1 MTYSEIW
8 HRIATSY
15 DDGEARAIARILIEE
30 LFGLSYADIVC
41 GATEQ
46 LSADDTLR
54 LDTAVRRIE
63 QGEPLQHVLGYADF
77 CGNRFCVNGSVLI
90 PRPETEWL
98 VDEGAKLMSTTA
110 TSSPKRIL
118 DIGTG
123 SGCIAISLKLR
134 LGDAYVEAWDISEE
148 ALRTAQDNADA
159 LKAEVTFR
167 KRDALKAEGEC
178 LQGGAL
184 VSSAPTGQAMD
195 SINSNEGALVSSAP
209 TEQTM
214 DSINSNEGALVS
226 SAPTGQTMDSI
237 NSNEGALVSS
247 APTGQAMDSINSNE
261 ASTTAAPWDL
271 IVSNPPYIC
280 DSERSAMDDNVLLH
294 EPHTALFVPDDDP
307 LRFYR
312 AIARYALLTLN
323 TGGSLL
329 FECNTRYAE
338 ATGTMLRDMG
348 FEEVTV
354 SDDCFNLP
362 RFVRGKQ
369 PLPTLPVG
377 EGLVTQGEANCRRLR
392 HSCRSHWQLK

>member
-77 CGNRFCVNGSVLI
+77 CGNRFSVNSSVLI

-98 VDEGAKLMSTTA
+98 VDEGAKLMDGCIASDKTQHKA
-110 TSSPKRIL
+110 PHSPKRIL

-159 LKAEVTFR
+159 LKAEVVFR
-167 KRDALKAEGEC
+167 KRDAL
-178 LQGGAL
+178 
-184 VSSAPTGQAMD
+184 VSSTPTEQAMD
-195 SINSNEGALVSSAP
+195 SINYS
-209 TEQTM
+209 
-214 DSINSNEGALVS
+214 
-226 SAPTGQTMDSI
+226 
-237 NSNEGALVSS
+237 
-247 APTGQAMDSINSNE
+247 E
-261 ASTTAAPWDL
+261 ANILAAPWDL

-323 TGGSLL
+323 IGGSLL

-338 ATGTMLRDMG
+338 ATGKMLSDMG

-362 RFVRGKQ
+362 RFVMGRK
-369 PLPTLPVG
+369 
-377 EGLVTQGEANCRRLR
+377 N
-392 HSCRSHWQLK
+392 SHNQ

>member
-30 LFGLSYADIVC
+30 LFGLSYTDIVC

-134 LGDAYVEAWDISEE
+134 LSNAYVEAWDISEE

-159 LKAEVTFR
+159 LKAEVVFR
-167 KRDALKAEGEC
+167 KRDALRA
-178 LQGGAL
+178 
-184 VSSAPTGQAMD
+184 D
-195 SINSNEGALVSSAP
+195 N
-209 TEQTM
+209 
-214 DSINSNEGALVS
+214 
-226 SAPTGQTMDSI
+226 
-237 NSNEGALVSS
+237 
-247 APTGQAMDSINSNE
+247 
-261 ASTTAAPWDL
+261 TAAPWDL

-280 DSERSAMDDNVLLH
+280 NSERSAMDDNVLLH

-338 ATGTMLRDMG
+338 ATGTMLSDMG

-354 SDDCFNLP
+354 SDDCFSLP
-362 RFVRGKQ
+362 RFVRGRK
-369 PLPTLPVG
+369 
-377 EGLVTQGEANCRRLR
+377 N
-392 HSCRSHWQLK
+392 SHNQ

>member
-98 VDEGAKLMSTTA
+98 VDEGAKLMSDGSTPTDIKKLN
-110 TSSPKRIL
+110 SKRIL

-159 LKAEVTFR
+159 LKAEVVFR
-167 KRDALKAEGEC
+167 KMDALRAEEEDCSEEEC

-195 SINSNEGALVSSAP
+195 SINSNEAN
-209 TEQTM
+209 
-214 DSINSNEGALVS
+214 I
-226 SAPTGQTMDSI
+226 I
-237 NSNEGALVSS
+237 
-247 APTGQAMDSINSNE
+247 
-261 ASTTAAPWDL
+261 AAPWDL

-323 TGGSLL
+323 IGGNLL

-338 ATGTMLRDMG
+338 ATGKMLSDMG

-354 SDDCFNLP
+354 SDDCFSLP
-362 RFVRGKQ
+362 RFVRGRKNSPAQQ

-377 EGLVTQGEANCRRLR
+377 EGLVTQGLERPKKAY
-392 HSCRSHWQLK
+392 HPKA

>member
-54 LDTAVRRIE
+54 LDTAIRRIE

-98 VDEGAKLMSTTA
+98 VDEGAKLMDGCIASDETQHKA
-110 TSSPKRIL
+110 PHSPKRIL

-148 ALRTAQDNADA
+148 ALRTAESNAQA

-167 KRDALKAEGEC
+167 KRDALKAEEEC

-184 VSSAPTGQAMD
+184 VSSAPTGQ
-195 SINSNEGALVSSAP
+195 
-209 TEQTM
+209 TK
-214 DSINSNEGALVS
+214 
-226 SAPTGQTMDSI
+226 
-237 NSNEGALVSS
+237 
-247 APTGQAMDSINSNE
+247 DSINSNE

-307 LRFYR
+307 LRFYH

-323 TGGSLL
+323 IGGSLL

-338 ATGTMLRDMG
+338 ATGAMLSDMG

-362 RFVRGKQ
+362 RFVRGRKNSPSQ
-369 PLPTLPVG
+369 PSPSGRAWLPK
-377 EGLVTQGEANCRRLR
+377 A
-392 HSCRSHWQLK
+392 

>member
-77 CGNRFCVNGSVLI
+77 CGNRFSVNGSVLI

-98 VDEGAKLMSTTA
+98 VNEGAKLMDGCIASDKTQHKA
-110 TSSPKRIL
+110 PHSPKRIL

-159 LKAEVTFR
+159 LKAEVVFR
-167 KRDALKAEGEC
+167 KRDALRA
-178 LQGGAL
+178 
-184 VSSAPTGQAMD
+184 D
-195 SINSNEGALVSSAP
+195 N
-209 TEQTM
+209 
-214 DSINSNEGALVS
+214 
-226 SAPTGQTMDSI
+226 
-237 NSNEGALVSS
+237 
-247 APTGQAMDSINSNE
+247 
-261 ASTTAAPWDL
+261 TAAPWDL

-323 TGGSLL
+323 IGGSLL

-338 ATGTMLRDMG
+338 ATGTMLSDMG

-362 RFVRGKQ
+362 RFVRGRK
-369 PLPTLPVG
+369 
-377 EGLVTQGEANCRRLR
+377 N
-392 HSCRSHWQLK
+392 SHNQ

>member
-98 VDEGAKLMSTTA
+98 VDEGAKLMDGCIASDETQHKA
-110 TSSPKRIL
+110 PHSPKRIL

-167 KRDALKAEGEC
+167 KRDALKAEEEGCSEEEC

-195 SINSNEGALVSSAP
+195 SINYS
-209 TEQTM
+209 
-214 DSINSNEGALVS
+214 
-226 SAPTGQTMDSI
+226 
-237 NSNEGALVSS
+237 
-247 APTGQAMDSINSNE
+247 E
-261 ASTTAAPWDL
+261 ANILAAPWDL

-323 TGGSLL
+323 PGGTLL

-338 ATGTMLRDMG
+338 TTGKMLSDMG

-362 RFVRGKQ
+362 RFVRGSSPSQ
-369 PLPTLPVG
+369 PSPSG
-377 EGLVTQGEANCRRLR
+377 RA
-392 HSCRSHWQLK
+392 

>member
-30 LFGLSYADIVC
+30 LFGLSYTDIVC
-41 GATEQ
+41 GATDE

-77 CGNRFCVNGSVLI
+77 GGNRFGVNASVLI

-98 VDEGAKLMSTTA
+98 VDEGERLMNGAAAPCPDTPSA
-110 TSSPKRIL
+110 TKRIL

-134 LGDAYVEAWDISEE
+134 LSEAYVEAWDISEE
-148 ALRTAQDNADA
+148 ALRTAESNAKA
-159 LKAEVTFR
+159 LKAEVAFC
-167 KRDALKAEGEC
+167 KRDALRAEE
-178 LQGGAL
+178 
-184 VSSAPTGQAMD
+184 
-195 SINSNEGALVSSAP
+195 SI
-209 TEQTM
+209 
-214 DSINSNEGALVS
+214 
-226 SAPTGQTMDSI
+226 
-237 NSNEGALVSS
+237 
-247 APTGQAMDSINSNE
+247 
-261 ASTTAAPWDL
+261 APWDL

-280 DSERSAMDDNVLLH
+280 DSERDAMDDNVLLH

-312 AIARYALLTLN
+312 AIARYALRSLSD
-323 TGGSLL
+323 GGSLL

-338 ATGTMLRDMG
+338 ATGEMMREMG
-348 FEEVTV
+348 FEDVTV
-354 SDDCFNLP
+354 NDDCFGLP
-362 RFVRGKQ
+362 RFVAGRKK
-369 PLPTLPVG
+369 
-377 EGLVTQGEANCRRLR
+377 
-392 HSCRSHWQLK
+392 RS

>member
-15 DDGEARAIARILIEE
+15 DDSEARAIARILIEE

-41 GATEQ
+41 GATDQ

-63 QGEPLQHVLGYADF
+63 QGEPLQHVLGYAEF

-148 ALRTAQDNADA
+148 ALRTAQNNADA
-159 LKAEVTFR
+159 LKAEVVFR
-167 KRDALKAEGEC
+167 KRDALRAEGEC
-178 LQGGAL
+178 LQG
-184 VSSAPTGQAMD
+184 
-195 SINSNEGALVSSAP
+195 GALVSSAP

-226 SAPTGQTMDSI
+226 SAPTGQ
-237 NSNEGALVSS
+237 
-247 APTGQAMDSINSNE
+247 AMDAINYSE
-261 ASTTAAPWDL
+261 ANILAAPWDL

-323 TGGSLL
+323 IGGSLL

-354 SDDCFNLP
+354 SDDCFSLP
-362 RFVRGKQ
+362 RFVRGRK
-369 PLPTLPVG
+369 
-377 EGLVTQGEANCRRLR
+377 N
-392 HSCRSHWQLK
+392 SHNQ

>member
-110 TSSPKRIL
+110 ASSPKRIL

-134 LGDAYVEAWDISEE
+134 LGDTYVEAWDISEE

-159 LKAEVTFR
+159 LKAEVVFR
-167 KRDALKAEGEC
+167 KRDALKAEEEGCSEEKC

-184 VSSAPTGQAMD
+184 VSSAPTR
-195 SINSNEGALVSSAP
+195 
-209 TEQTM
+209 
-214 DSINSNEGALVS
+214 
-226 SAPTGQTMDSI
+226 
-237 NSNEGALVSS
+237 
-247 APTGQAMDSINSNE
+247 QAMDSINSNE
-261 ASTTAAPWDL
+261 ANILAAPWDL

-323 TGGSLL
+323 PGGTLL

-338 ATGTMLRDMG
+338 ATGAILRNMG

-354 SDDCFNLP
+354 SDDCFGLP
-362 RFVRGKQ
+362 RFVRGRK
-369 PLPTLPVG
+369 
-377 EGLVTQGEANCRRLR
+377 N
-392 HSCRSHWQLK
+392 SHNQ

>member
-77 CGNRFCVNGSVLI
+77 CGNRFSVNGSVLI

-110 TSSPKRIL
+110 TPSPKRIL

-159 LKAEVTFR
+159 LKAEVVFR
-167 KRDALKAEGEC
+167 KRDALRA
-178 LQGGAL
+178 
-184 VSSAPTGQAMD
+184 D
-195 SINSNEGALVSSAP
+195 N
-209 TEQTM
+209 
-214 DSINSNEGALVS
+214 
-226 SAPTGQTMDSI
+226 
-237 NSNEGALVSS
+237 
-247 APTGQAMDSINSNE
+247 
-261 ASTTAAPWDL
+261 TAAPWDL

-280 DSERSAMDDNVLLH
+280 NSERSAMDDNVLLH

-338 ATGTMLRDMG
+338 ATGAMLRDMG

-362 RFVRGKQ
+362 RFVRGRKNIHNQ
-369 PLPTLPVG
+369 
-377 EGLVTQGEANCRRLR
+377 
-392 HSCRSHWQLK
+392 

>member
-77 CGNRFCVNGSVLI
+77 CGNRFSVNGSVLI

-110 TSSPKRIL
+110 TSFPKRIL

-184 VSSAPTGQAMD
+184 VSSAPTEQAMD
-195 SINSNEGALVSSAP
+195 SINYSGANIL
-209 TEQTM
+209 
-214 DSINSNEGALVS
+214 
-226 SAPTGQTMDSI
+226 
-237 NSNEGALVSS
+237 
-247 APTGQAMDSINSNE
+247 
-261 ASTTAAPWDL
+261 AAPWDL

-338 ATGTMLRDMG
+338 ATGTMLSDMG

-354 SDDCFNLP
+354 SDDCFSLP
-362 RFVRGKQ
+362 RFVRGSSPSQ
-369 PLPTLPVG
+369 PSPSG
-377 EGLVTQGEANCRRLR
+377 RA
-392 HSCRSHWQLK
+392 

>member
-15 DDGEARAIARILIEE
+15 DDSEARAIARILIEE

-63 QGEPLQHVLGYADF
+63 QDEPLQHVLGYADF
-77 CGNRFCVNGSVLI
+77 CGNRFSVNGSVLI

-98 VDEGAKLMSTTA
+98 VDEGAKLMDGCIASDETQHKA
-110 TSSPKRIL
+110 PHSPKRIL

-159 LKAEVTFR
+159 LKAEVVFR
-167 KRDALKAEGEC
+167 KRDALRA
-178 LQGGAL
+178 
-184 VSSAPTGQAMD
+184 D
-195 SINSNEGALVSSAP
+195 N
-209 TEQTM
+209 
-214 DSINSNEGALVS
+214 
-226 SAPTGQTMDSI
+226 
-237 NSNEGALVSS
+237 
-247 APTGQAMDSINSNE
+247 
-261 ASTTAAPWDL
+261 TAAPWDL

-323 TGGSLL
+323 IGGNLL

-354 SDDCFNLP
+354 SDDCFGLP
-362 RFVRGKQ
+362 RFVRGSSPSQ
-369 PLPTLPVG
+369 PSPSG
-377 EGLVTQGEANCRRLR
+377 RA
-392 HSCRSHWQLK
+392 

>member
-77 CGNRFCVNGSVLI
+77 CGNRFSVNSSVLI

-159 LKAEVTFR
+159 LKAEVVFR
-167 KRDALKAEGEC
+167 KRDALKAEEEGCSEEEC

-184 VSSAPTGQAMD
+184 VSSAPTEQAMD
-195 SINSNEGALVSSAP
+195 SINYS
-209 TEQTM
+209 
-214 DSINSNEGALVS
+214 
-226 SAPTGQTMDSI
+226 
-237 NSNEGALVSS
+237 
-247 APTGQAMDSINSNE
+247 E
-261 ASTTAAPWDL
+261 ANILAAPWDL

-323 TGGSLL
+323 IGGSLL

-362 RFVRGKQ
+362 RFVRGSSPSQ
-369 PLPTLPVG
+369 PSPSGRAWLPRLSYP
-377 EGLVTQGEANCRRLR
+377 RLR
-392 HSCRSHWQLK
+392 KA

>member
-77 CGNRFCVNGSVLI
+77 CGNRFSVNGSVLI

-98 VDEGAKLMSTTA
+98 VDEGAKLMDGCIASDETQHKA
-110 TSSPKRIL
+110 PHSPKRIL

-159 LKAEVTFR
+159 LKAEVVFR
-167 KRDALKAEGEC
+167 KRDALRA
-178 LQGGAL
+178 
-184 VSSAPTGQAMD
+184 D
-195 SINSNEGALVSSAP
+195 N
-209 TEQTM
+209 
-214 DSINSNEGALVS
+214 
-226 SAPTGQTMDSI
+226 
-237 NSNEGALVSS
+237 
-247 APTGQAMDSINSNE
+247 
-261 ASTTAAPWDL
+261 TAAPWDL

-323 TGGSLL
+323 IGGSLL

-338 ATGTMLRDMG
+338 ATGTMLSDMG

-354 SDDCFNLP
+354 SYDCFNLP
-362 RFVRGKQ
+362 RFVRGRKNSPNQ
-369 PLPTLPVG
+369 
-377 EGLVTQGEANCRRLR
+377 
-392 HSCRSHWQLK
+392 

>member
-54 LDTAVRRIE
+54 LDTAIRRIE

-110 TSSPKRIL
+110 TSSSKRIL

-134 LGDAYVEAWDISEE
+134 LGDAYVEAWDISEK

-159 LKAEVTFR
+159 LKAEVVFR
-167 KRDALKAEGEC
+167 KRDALKA
-178 LQGGAL
+178 
-184 VSSAPTGQAMD
+184 D
-195 SINSNEGALVSSAP
+195 N
-209 TEQTM
+209 
-214 DSINSNEGALVS
+214 
-226 SAPTGQTMDSI
+226 
-237 NSNEGALVSS
+237 
-247 APTGQAMDSINSNE
+247 
-261 ASTTAAPWDL
+261 TAAPWDL

-323 TGGSLL
+323 IGGSLL

-338 ATGTMLRDMG
+338 ATGAMLRDMG

-362 RFVRGKQ
+362 RFVRGRK
-369 PLPTLPVG
+369 
-377 EGLVTQGEANCRRLR
+377 N
-392 HSCRSHWQLK
+392 SHNQ

>member
-30 LFGLSYADIVC
+30 LFGLSYTDIVC

-98 VDEGAKLMSTTA
+98 VDEGAKLMDDCIASDETQHKA
-110 TSSPKRIL
+110 PHSPKRIL

-167 KRDALKAEGEC
+167 KRDALKAEEEGCSEEEC

-184 VSSAPTGQAMD
+184 VSSAPT
-195 SINSNEGALVSSAP
+195 E
-209 TEQTM
+209 
-214 DSINSNEGALVS
+214 
-226 SAPTGQTMDSI
+226 
-237 NSNEGALVSS
+237 
-247 APTGQAMDSINSNE
+247 QAMDSINSNE

-323 TGGSLL
+323 IGGSLL

-338 ATGTMLRDMG
+338 ATGAMLSDMG

-362 RFVRGKQ
+362 RFVRGRK
-369 PLPTLPVG
+369 
-377 EGLVTQGEANCRRLR
+377 N
-392 HSCRSHWQLK
+392 SHNQ

>member
-148 ALRTAQDNADA
+148 ALRTAQNNADA
-159 LKAEVTFR
+159 LKAEVVFR
-167 KRDALKAEGEC
+167 KRDALKAEEECCSEEEC
-178 LQGGAL
+178 LQG
-184 VSSAPTGQAMD
+184 
-195 SINSNEGALVSSAP
+195 
-209 TEQTM
+209 
-214 DSINSNEGALVS
+214 GALVS

-247 APTGQAMDSINSNE
+247 APTEQAMDSINYSE
-261 ASTTAAPWDL
+261 ANILAAPWDL

-280 DSERSAMDDNVLLH
+280 NSERSAMDDNVLLH

-323 TGGSLL
+323 IGGSLL

-338 ATGTMLRDMG
+338 ATGTMLSDMG

-354 SDDCFNLP
+354 SDDCFSLP
-362 RFVRGKQ
+362 RFVMGRK
-369 PLPTLPVG
+369 
-377 EGLVTQGEANCRRLR
+377 N
-392 HSCRSHWQLK
+392 SHNQ

>member
-98 VDEGAKLMSTTA
+98 VDEGAKLMDGCIASDETQHKA
-110 TSSPKRIL
+110 PHSPKRIL

-159 LKAEVTFR
+159 LKAEVVFR
-167 KRDALKAEGEC
+167 KRDALKAEEEGCSEEEC

-184 VSSAPTGQAMD
+184 VSSAPTEQAMD
-195 SINSNEGALVSSAP
+195 Y
-209 TEQTM
+209 
-214 DSINSNEGALVS
+214 
-226 SAPTGQTMDSI
+226 
-237 NSNEGALVSS
+237 
-247 APTGQAMDSINSNE
+247 E

-323 TGGSLL
+323 IGGSLL

-362 RFVRGKQ
+362 RFVRGSSPSQ
-369 PLPTLPVG
+369 PAAPPNPPRRG
-377 EGLVTQGEANCRRLR
+377 GL
-392 HSCRSHWQLK
+392 S

>member
-63 QGEPLQHVLGYADF
+63 QGEPLQYVLGYADF
-77 CGNRFCVNGSVLI
+77 CGNRFSVNSSVLI

-98 VDEGAKLMSTTA
+98 VDEGAKLMDGCIASDKTQHKA
-110 TSSPKRIL
+110 PHSPKRIL

-159 LKAEVTFR
+159 LKAEVVFR
-167 KRDALKAEGEC
+167 KRDALKAEEEGCSEEEC
-178 LQGGAL
+178 LHGGAL
-184 VSSAPTGQAMD
+184 VSSAPT
-195 SINSNEGALVSSAP
+195 E
-209 TEQTM
+209 
-214 DSINSNEGALVS
+214 
-226 SAPTGQTMDSI
+226 
-237 NSNEGALVSS
+237 
-247 APTGQAMDSINSNE
+247 QAMDSINSNE

-323 TGGSLL
+323 IGGSLL

-338 ATGTMLRDMG
+338 ATGAMLRDMG

-362 RFVRGKQ
+362 RFVRGRK
-369 PLPTLPVG
+369 
-377 EGLVTQGEANCRRLR
+377 N
-392 HSCRSHWQLK
+392 SHNQ

>member
-98 VDEGAKLMSTTA
+98 VDEGAKLMDGCIASDETQHKA
-110 TSSPKRIL
+110 PHSPKRIL

-134 LGDAYVEAWDISEE
+134 LGDAYVEAWDISED

-159 LKAEVTFR
+159 LKAEVVFR
-167 KRDALKAEGEC
+167 KRDALRAEKEC
-178 LQGGAL
+178 CSEEEYLQGGAL
-184 VSSAPTGQAMD
+184 VSSAPTEQAMD
-195 SINSNEGALVSSAP
+195 SINYSKANIL
-209 TEQTM
+209 
-214 DSINSNEGALVS
+214 
-226 SAPTGQTMDSI
+226 
-237 NSNEGALVSS
+237 
-247 APTGQAMDSINSNE
+247 
-261 ASTTAAPWDL
+261 AAPWDL

-323 TGGSLL
+323 IGGSLL

-338 ATGTMLRDMG
+338 ATGAMLSDMG

-354 SDDCFNLP
+354 SDDCFSLP
-362 RFVRGKQ
+362 RFVRGRK
-369 PLPTLPVG
+369 
-377 EGLVTQGEANCRRLR
+377 N
-392 HSCRSHWQLK
+392 SHNQ

>member
-98 VDEGAKLMSTTA
+98 VDEGTKLMDGCIASDETQHKA
-110 TSSPKRIL
+110 PHSPKRIL

-159 LKAEVTFR
+159 LKAEVVFR
-167 KRDALKAEGEC
+167 KRDALKAEEEGCSEEEC

-184 VSSAPTGQAMD
+184 VSSAPTEQAMD
-195 SINSNEGALVSSAP
+195 SINYS
-209 TEQTM
+209 
-214 DSINSNEGALVS
+214 
-226 SAPTGQTMDSI
+226 
-237 NSNEGALVSS
+237 
-247 APTGQAMDSINSNE
+247 E
-261 ASTTAAPWDL
+261 ANILAAPWDL

-280 DSERSAMDDNVLLH
+280 NSERSAMDDNVLLH

-323 TGGSLL
+323 IGGSLL

-362 RFVRGKQ
+362 RFVRGRK
-369 PLPTLPVG
+369 
-377 EGLVTQGEANCRRLR
+377 N
-392 HSCRSHWQLK
+392 SHNQ

>member
-98 VDEGAKLMSTTA
+98 VDEGAKLMDGCIASDETQHKA
-110 TSSPKRIL
+110 PHSPKRIL

-159 LKAEVTFR
+159 LKAEVVFR
-167 KRDALKAEGEC
+167 KRDALRAEGEC

-184 VSSAPTGQAMD
+184 VSSAPT
-195 SINSNEGALVSSAP
+195 E
-209 TEQTM
+209 
-214 DSINSNEGALVS
+214 
-226 SAPTGQTMDSI
+226 
-237 NSNEGALVSS
+237 
-247 APTGQAMDSINSNE
+247 QAMDSINSNE
-261 ASTTAAPWDL
+261 ANILAAPWDL

-323 TGGSLL
+323 IGGSLL

-338 ATGTMLRDMG
+338 ATGTMLSDMG

-362 RFVRGKQ
+362 RFVRGRK
-369 PLPTLPVG
+369 
-377 EGLVTQGEANCRRLR
+377 N
-392 HSCRSHWQLK
+392 SHNQ

>member
-77 CGNRFCVNGSVLI
+77 CGNRFCVNSSVLI

-98 VDEGAKLMSTTA
+98 VDEGAKLMSDGSTPTDIKKLN
-110 TSSPKRIL
+110 SKRIL

-159 LKAEVTFR
+159 LKAEVVFR
-167 KRDALKAEGEC
+167 KRDALRAEGEC

-184 VSSAPTGQAMD
+184 VSSAPSEQAMD
-195 SINSNEGALVSSAP
+195 Y
-209 TEQTM
+209 
-214 DSINSNEGALVS
+214 
-226 SAPTGQTMDSI
+226 
-237 NSNEGALVSS
+237 
-247 APTGQAMDSINSNE
+247 E

-323 TGGSLL
+323 IGGNLL

-338 ATGTMLRDMG
+338 ATGKMLSDMG

-362 RFVRGKQ
+362 RFVRGSSPSQ
-369 PLPTLPVG
+369 STAPPNPPRRG
-377 EGLVTQGEANCRRLR
+377 GL
-392 HSCRSHWQLK
+392 S

>member
-110 TSSPKRIL
+110 TSDETQHKAPHSPKRIL

-159 LKAEVTFR
+159 LKAEVVFR
-167 KRDALKAEGEC
+167 KRDALKAEVVFRKRDALKAEKEGCSEEEC

-184 VSSAPTGQAMD
+184 VSSAPT
-195 SINSNEGALVSSAP
+195 E
-209 TEQTM
+209 
-214 DSINSNEGALVS
+214 
-226 SAPTGQTMDSI
+226 
-237 NSNEGALVSS
+237 
-247 APTGQAMDSINSNE
+247 QAMDSINSNE

-280 DSERSAMDDNVLLH
+280 NSERSAMDDNVLLH

-323 TGGSLL
+323 IGGSLL

-338 ATGTMLRDMG
+338 ATGAMLRDMG

-362 RFVRGKQ
+362 RFVRGRK
-369 PLPTLPVG
+369 
-377 EGLVTQGEANCRRLR
+377 N
-392 HSCRSHWQLK
+392 SHNQ

>member
-30 LFGLSYADIVC
+30 LFGLSYTDIVC
-41 GATEQ
+41 GATDQ

-77 CGNRFCVNGSVLI
+77 CGNRFSVNSSVLI

-98 VDEGAKLMSTTA
+98 VNEGAKLMSTTA

-159 LKAEVTFR
+159 LKAEVVFR
-167 KRDALKAEGEC
+167 KRDALRAEGEGCSEEEC

-184 VSSAPTGQAMD
+184 VSSAPTGQA
-195 SINSNEGALVSSAP
+195 
-209 TEQTM
+209 
-214 DSINSNEGALVS
+214 
-226 SAPTGQTMDSI
+226 MDSI

-323 TGGSLL
+323 IGGNLL
-329 FECNTRYAE
+329 FECNTRYVE
-338 ATGTMLRDMG
+338 ATGEMMREMG

-362 RFVRGKQ
+362 RFVRGRK
-369 PLPTLPVG
+369 
-377 EGLVTQGEANCRRLR
+377 N
-392 HSCRSHWQLK
+392 SHNQ

>member
-98 VDEGAKLMSTTA
+98 VDEGAKLMDGCIASDETQHKA
-110 TSSPKRIL
+110 PHSPKRIL

-159 LKAEVTFR
+159 LKAEVVFR
-167 KRDALKAEGEC
+167 KRDALRA
-178 LQGGAL
+178 
-184 VSSAPTGQAMD
+184 D
-195 SINSNEGALVSSAP
+195 N
-209 TEQTM
+209 
-214 DSINSNEGALVS
+214 
-226 SAPTGQTMDSI
+226 
-237 NSNEGALVSS
+237 
-247 APTGQAMDSINSNE
+247 
-261 ASTTAAPWDL
+261 TAAPWDL

-323 TGGSLL
+323 IGGSLL

-338 ATGTMLRDMG
+338 ATGTMLSDMG

-362 RFVRGKQ
+362 RFVRGSSPSQ
-369 PLPTLPVG
+369 PAAPPNPPRRG
-377 EGLVTQGEANCRRLR
+377 GLSYPRLR
-392 HSCRSHWQLK
+392 KA

>member
-77 CGNRFCVNGSVLI
+77 CGNRFSVNSSVLI

-98 VDEGAKLMSTTA
+98 VDEGAKLMDGCIASDETQHKTPH
-110 TSSPKRIL
+110 SPKRIL

-148 ALRTAQDNADA
+148 ALRTAQDNAYA
-159 LKAEVTFR
+159 LKAEVLFRKRDTLKVEVVFR
-167 KRDALKAEGEC
+167 KRDALKAEKEDCSEEEC
-178 LQGGAL
+178 LQG
-184 VSSAPTGQAMD
+184 
-195 SINSNEGALVSSAP
+195 
-209 TEQTM
+209 
-214 DSINSNEGALVS
+214 GALVS

-237 NSNEGALVSS
+237 NSNEANIL
-247 APTGQAMDSINSNE
+247 
-261 ASTTAAPWDL
+261 AAPWDL

-323 TGGSLL
+323 IGGSLL

-338 ATGTMLRDMG
+338 ATGAMLSDMG

-354 SDDCFNLP
+354 SDDCFSLP
-362 RFVRGKQ
+362 RFVRGRKNSLNQ
-369 PLPTLPVG
+369 
-377 EGLVTQGEANCRRLR
+377 
-392 HSCRSHWQLK
+392 